1 MIAIVATILL
11 EAGNK
16 DLPVYIIL
24 PAAFLVPL
32 AVLVIWTF
40 AIRPKGGGH

>member
-16 DLPVYIIL
+16 DMPVYIIL

-32 AVLVIWTF
+32 AVLIIG
-40 AIRPKGGGH
+40 ALMRPRGGGH

>member
-1 MIAIVATILL
+1 MIAIVTTILL

-16 DLPVYIIL
+16 DMPVYIIL

-32 AVLVIWTF
+32 AVLVIG
-40 AIRPKGGGH
+40 AMIKPKGGGH

>member
-24 PAAFLVPL
+24 PAAILLPL
-32 AVLVIWTF
+32 ALLVIGSL
-40 AIRPKGGGH
+40 IKPKGGGH